1 MSGIIFAQH
10 NNTRFE
16 DPGLPRRISMIS
28 TIPFR
33 TSLIAAVFGAI
44 LLLHPAASVH
54 SQKADAFK
62 FQHAVSR
69 SADAARILALLAV
82 APETDL
88 PKEIADR
95 AEAIGVFPKVVKE
108 TVMFNS
114 FSKGYG
120 VISARTEH
128 GWTLPAFY
136 SFQGGGYGNPF
147 ANTETYAVLLFF
159 MTGDSL
165 KWFEKG
171 GVELT
176 NRQKALEGPIKTV
189 TDDQRKELAD
199 AHILAYAYYNG
210 KLNGTSF
217 GKSFWKSFALNPD
230 NNINSPVYGVKGR
243 EVLAGAKIDPA
254 NVLSGIPE
262 YQATLVKYY
271 GR

>member
-1 MSGIIFAQH
+1 
-10 NNTRFE
+10 
-16 DPGLPRRISMIS
+16 MIS
-28 TIPFR
+28 TIPLK
-33 TSLIAAVFGAI
+33 TSLIAGACAAI
-44 LLLHPAASVH
+44 LILHPATSVH
-54 SQKADAFK
+54 TNAQKANPQK
-62 FQHAVSR
+62 FQHAVNR
-69 SADAARILALLAV
+69 SADAARIMTLLAV
-82 APETDL
+82 APDSDL

-95 AEAIGVFPKVVKE
+95 AEAIGVFPKVLKE
-108 TVMFNS
+108 TMMFSS

-120 VISARTEH
+120 VISARTEQ

-147 ANTETYAVLLFF
+147 ADTERYAIILFF
-159 MTGDSL
+159 MTKDSL

-171 GVELT
+171 GVPLT
-176 NRQKALEGPIKTV
+176 NKQKALEGPIKIV
-189 TDDQRKELAD
+189 TNEQRKELAD

-210 KLNGTSF
+210 KLDGKSFGTSF
-217 GKSFWKSFALNPD
+217 WKAFALNPD
-230 NNINSPVYGVKGR
+230 NNINNPVYGVKGR

>member
-1 MSGIIFAQH
+1 
-10 NNTRFE
+10 
-16 DPGLPRRISMIS
+16 MIS
-28 TIPFR
+28 TVPFR
-33 TSLIAAVFGAI
+33 TLLIATGCAAALI
-44 LLLHPAASVH
+44 LHSTTSVH
-54 SQKADAFK
+54 SQKADPIK
-62 FQHAVSR
+62 FQHAVNR
-69 SADAARILALLAV
+69 SADAARILSLLAI
-82 APETDL
+82 APESDL

-108 TVMFNS
+108 TMMFNS

-120 VISARTEH
+120 VISARTGQ

-147 ANTETYAVLLFF
+147 ANTETYAVILFF
-159 MTGDSL
+159 MTKDSL

-171 GVELT
+171 GVALA
-176 NRQKALEGPIKTV
+176 NQQKALEGPVKTV
-189 TDDQRKELAD
+189 TDEQRKELAD

-210 KLNGTSF
+210 KLDGRSF

-243 EVLAGAKIDPA
+243 EILAGAKIDPA
-254 NVLSGIPE
+254 NVVSGIPE
-262 YQATLVKYY
+262 YQATLMKYY

>member
-1 MSGIIFAQH
+1 M
-10 NNTRFE
+10 T
-16 DPGLPRRISMIS
+16 S

-33 TSLIAAVFGAI
+33 TSLITAVFSAI
-44 LLLHPAASVH
+44 LVLQPTASVH
-54 SQKADAFK
+54 SQKVDAFK
-62 FQHAVSR
+62 FQHAVNR
-69 SADAARILALLAV
+69 SQDAARILALLAV

-95 AEAIGVFPKVVKE
+95 AEAIGVFPKIVKE

-120 VISARTEH
+120 VISARTEQ

-147 ANTETYAVLLFF
+147 ANSETYAVILFF
-159 MTGDSL
+159 MTKDSL

-171 GVELT
+171 GVALT
-176 NRQKALEGPIKTV
+176 NRQKAVEGPIKTV
-189 TDDQRKELAD
+189 TDEQRKELAD

-230 NNINSPVYGVKGR
+230 NNINTPVYGVKGR

-262 YQATLVKYY
+262 YQAMLVKYY

>member
-1 MSGIIFAQH
+1 
-10 NNTRFE
+10 
-16 DPGLPRRISMIS
+16 MIS
-28 TIPFR
+28 TIPFK
-33 TSLIAAVFGAI
+33 TCLIAAVFGAI
-44 LLLHPAASVH
+44 LLLHPTASVH

-136 SFQGGGYGNPF
+136 SFQGGGLGNPF
-147 ANTETYAVLLFF
+147 ANTETYAVILFF
-159 MTGDSL
+159 MTRNSL

-189 TDDQRKELAD
+189 TDDQRKELGD
-199 AHILAYAYYNG
+199 AHILAYVYYNG

-217 GKSFWKSFALNPD
+217 GKSFWKSFALSPD

-243 EVLAGAKIDPA
+243 AVLAGAKIDPA

-262 YQATLVKYY
+262 YQATLMKYY